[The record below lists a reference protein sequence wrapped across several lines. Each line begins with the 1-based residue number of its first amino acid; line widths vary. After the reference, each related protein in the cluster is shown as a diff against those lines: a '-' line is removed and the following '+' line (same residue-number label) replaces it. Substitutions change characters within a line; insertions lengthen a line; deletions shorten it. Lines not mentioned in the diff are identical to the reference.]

1 MTEGPAHE
9 RTVAT
14 VDRWANLRSA
24 LADLFDQEFSFS
36 TGHLAAVLNGCL
48 FAPSLLGFWFVN
60 GVVDFSAAVA
70 VGAVGTPA
78 GLQVRL
84 LAYVLLVPAFL
95 LARVGVH
102 VLYPAHRAQVLS
114 GSCPKTRLM
123 SLDWCSVGILTTGLP
138 LALQTLGPWVM
149 MNAIFLVGVFG
160 LPRAVSE
167 RRARRVRL
175 LAVVT
180 GVATFAYARY
190 GTAVSPLPPPAATLG
205 PAATLRLGDATT
217 GWLVRLVNS
226 VLFGPVVVGAF
237 AVVTNRVLT
246 RPELADLPLVRH
258 ALPRRDADVVV
269 VTNAAVGTGFYL
281 AVVAAATG
289 WVVVVP

>member
-1 MTEGPAHE
+1 MGEEPA
-9 RTVAT
+9 RDQVVALGRLT
-14 VDRWANLRSA
+14 TLRSA
-24 LADLFDQEFSFS
+24 LADLFDQELSFS

-60 GVVDFSAAVA
+60 GVLDFSAAVA

-102 VLYPAHRAQVLS
+102 LLHPTHRAQVLS
-114 GSCPKTRLM
+114 GSCPTTRLA
-123 SLDWCSVGILTTGLP
+123 SLDWVSVGILATGLP
-138 LALQTLGPWVM
+138 LALQDLGPWVAA
-149 MNAIFLVGVFG
+149 NAVVLVGAFG
-160 LPRAVSE
+160 LPRVVPE
-167 RRARRVRL
+167 RHTGTVGV
-175 LAVVT
+175 LAVAA
-180 GVATFAYARY
+180 GAATFLYASY
-190 GTAVSPLPPPAATLG
+190 GAALPALPSPAATLG
-205 PAATLRLGDATT
+205 PLATLRLGDATT
-217 GWLVRLVNS
+217 AWLVRLVNS
-226 VLFGPVVVGAF
+226 VLFGPVLVGAF

-258 ALPRRDADVVV
+258 AVPRRDPDAVVT
-269 VTNAAVGTGFYL
+269 TNAAVGTVFYL
-281 AVVAAATG
+281 TVVAAATG